1 VAARQQGQVVDLA
14 ALRAAC
20 APLLRWYERFLSE
33 GRVDIREL
41 DGALAGVRALA
52 PVGGRLGQAIAV
64 LVNNAGRRSTEQVV
78 AALELLRQMPALR
91 AAPPSCRV
99 EPPRRPLPPRLP
111 GFD

>member
-1 VAARQQGQVVDLA
+1 VAARQQGQVIDLA

-41 DGALAGVRALA
+41 DGALADVRALA

-64 LVNNAGRRSTEQVV
+64 LANSAGCRSTEQVV
-78 AALELLRQMPALR
+78 AALELLRKMPALR
-91 AAPPSCRV
+91 AATPSYRIG
-99 EPPRRPLPPRLP
+99 PRRPPLAPRLP
-111 GFD
+111 GFE